1 MRERGFFETEA
12 MSTRRKEVVKTIT
25 KVHISSAPSLSTRA
39 KTHNH
44 STGMRGLDSR
54 DSGC

>member
-25 KVHISSAPSLSTRA
+25 KVHFEHPFVFCFYVLRTMFF
-39 KTHNH
+39 
-44 STGMRGLDSR
+44 TGL
-54 DSGC
+54 